1 MSVTGNAQIT
11 QSNKFA
17 ISLQFFKK
25 EASDEVDFLYVDKH
39 ESFPQID
46 SVIFERNGQAFPKFP
61 K

>member
-1 MSVTGNAQIT
+1 MPKLPKVT
-11 QSNKFA
+11 
-17 ISLQFFKK
+17 SLLFLCNFFKK